1 MNPKINKAI
10 EEIER
15 TKAKIAELQALL
27 PELERRRVDMEN
39 TEIIRLVRSASIA
52 PADLPEFLEA
62 IKAINAAPPEPA
74 AAYTPA
80 RNVLDAGNGEKNKT
94 TLTEEDNTDA

>member
-15 TKAKIAELQALL
+15 TKARIAELQALL

-62 IKAINAAPPEPA
+62 IKTINATPSELAANYSPTRSIPE
-74 AAYTPA
+74 A
-80 RNVLDAGNGEKNKT
+80 RVNENNT
-94 TLTEEDNTDA
+94 TLLKEDDTDA

>member
-1 MNPKINKAI
+1 MNPKINKVT

-52 PADLPEFLEA
+52 PTDLPEFLEA
-62 IKAINAAPPEPA
+62 IKTINAAPPINE
-74 AAYTPA
+74 
-80 RNVLDAGNGEKNKT
+80 NNT
-94 TLTEEDNTDA
+94 TLTEEDDTNA

>member
-1 MNPKINKAI
+1 MNPKIIKTI

-27 PELERRRVDMEN
+27 PELERKRVEMEN
-39 TEIIRLVRSASIA
+39 NEIIRLVRSTSIA

-62 IKAINAAPPEPA
+62 IKTINSAPPEPIA
-74 AAYTPA
+74 TTTPTS
-80 RNVLDAGNGEKNKT
+80 VTSGSEAGDEKST
-94 TLTEEDNTDA
+94 FTEEDDSNA